1 MTYLELTT
9 YNKEKVRGNPN
20 LTLNFISAYKTIFRI
35 VPNCTGCS
43 IGKEIN
49 NLYQSI
55 KLREDLH
62 DVEIDIDNIQ
72 KNNQMIDNNKTFE
85 KSILLKEDM
94 IAYRDSDGRIRRK
107 FTNKLNDE
115 FVIGYLINGTPEEIE
130 ERKKKFKVLP
140 LALRE
145 ETQEETQVVEITEE
159 QPKQK
164 RKRKSKK

>member
-9 YNKEKVRGNPN
+9 YNKEKVRGNSN
-20 LTLNFISAYKTIFRI
+20 LTLNFISAYKTIFGI
-35 VPNCTGCS
+35 MPNCTGCS

-72 KNNQMIDNNKTFE
+72 KNNQMIDKNKTFE

-115 FVIGYLINGTPEEIE
+115 FVIGYLTNGTPEEIS

-145 ETQEETQVVEITEE
+145 ETKEETQVVEITEE